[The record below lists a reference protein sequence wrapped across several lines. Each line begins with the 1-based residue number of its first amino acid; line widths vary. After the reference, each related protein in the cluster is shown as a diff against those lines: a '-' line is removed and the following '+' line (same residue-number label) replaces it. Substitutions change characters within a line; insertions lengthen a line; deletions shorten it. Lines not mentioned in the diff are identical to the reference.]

1 MVRLSL
7 RRRTGRDP
15 GSMPGHSASRGAS
28 GTLARLGMV
37 LVLLVVGGCAR
48 SNEAPCPDGT
58 DHFVR
63 YELFMGRS
71 GPGGEVV
78 DDAAWETFLAETVT
92 PRFPD
97 GLTAIDAQGQWRD
110 AEGTVQRERSKL
122 LVILA
127 APDDGATSRIDEMIG
142 EYKRRFSQES
152 VLLVVEDTCV
162 AFE

>member
-1 MVRLSL
+1 
-7 RRRTGRDP
+7 
-15 GSMPGHSASRGAS
+15 
-28 GTLARLGMV
+28 MV

-48 SNEAPCPDGT
+48 SNESSCPDGL
-58 DHFVR
+58 DQFVR

-78 DDAAWETFLAETVT
+78 DDAVWETFLRDTVT

-97 GLTAIDAQGQWRD
+97 GLTVLDAQGQWRD
-110 AEGTVQRERSKL
+110 GDGVVQRERSKL

-127 APDDGATSRIDEMIG
+127 LPDDGATSRIDETIG

>member
-1 MVRLSL
+1 M
-7 RRRTGRDP
+7 RRRTERDP
-15 GSMPGHSASRGAS
+15 GSVPGHSPTRGVS

-37 LVLLVVGGCAR
+37 LVLVVAAGCAR
-48 SNEAPCPDGT
+48 SDETPCPDGT
-58 DHFVR
+58 DQFVR

-78 DDAAWETFLAETVT
+78 DDAAWETFLRETVT

-97 GLTAIDAQGQWRD
+97 GLTALDAQGQWRD
-110 AEGTVQRERSKL
+110 AEGAVQKERSKL

-127 APDDGATSRIDEMIG
+127 PPDDGATTRIDEMIG

-152 VLLVVEDTCV
+152 VLLVVEDACV